1 MGQMIKANNM
11 VRQLPAV
18 MKLGY
23 VNEICTEKTGV
34 LTQNCFSVFSAYLEG
49 EIMDGQ
55 VNSRLMTLSS
65 AEDIQTAIISTCT
78 GGTPTEVGMLDYL
91 AKSGA
96 PLELKI

>member
-1 MGQMIKANNM
+1 MIKAKNM

-23 VNEICTEKTGV
+23 VNEICTEGTNM
-34 LTQNCFSVFSAYLEG
+34 LTKNCMSVYSAYLEG

-78 GGTPTEVGMLDYL
+78 GSTLTEVGMLDYL

-96 PLELKI
+96 PLVLKT